1 MTTKKGI
8 DVSYAQG
15 NIDFSR
21 ISKDQIQ
28 FAIVRSSFG
37 WEAGQKDSE
46 FDRNM
51 KGFASKGIPC
61 GIYHYSYAESSEDA
75 LKEAEYCLSCIKGTD
90 PQLPVFIDMEEQ
102 RIADH
107 GKRVCTDIAKT
118 FCDRIRKAG
127 FVSGIYTNPNWLR
140 NYLYADELIG
150 KYPLWLA
157 QWDSSAPVYD
167 CMIWQYTVGGRGC
180 IDGIPGECDL
190 DILYTDR
197 TDDTKPEPSPS
208 KPDTKPKPSPSK
220 PDTKPS
226 SGGEKKFS
234 IGEQVRITDP
244 VIYGTDKK
252 FTVYPGVKY
261 TVIEQSGN
269 RVVIGIN
276 GQATAAIDA
285 KYLDKASSKPAKDN
299 RLVYTVQP
307 GDTLSGIA
315 AKYGT
320 TVNKL
325 VRDNNIKNPDLIY
338 GGQKIIIT
346 S

>member
-21 ISKDQIQ
+21 ISKDQVQ

-107 GKRVCTDIAKT
+107 GKR
-118 FCDRIRKAG
+118 
-127 FVSGIYTNPNWLR
+127 IYTNPNWLR

-285 KYLDKASSKPAKDN
+285 KYLDKVSSKPAKDN